1 MTAMRFGRLV
11 VVVVALLQTA
21 ALPMPLEW
29 APLDGGWN
37 ITRATL
43 VAESSVSP
51 TQIALVRGIAVHDD
65 ISLRD
70 GTIEADLDA
79 PRASQFAGFAFRV
92 ASTADYE
99 IVYFRGSG
107 GQWKEVQY
115 QPLFDGEPTWQ
126 LYSGPGYSADLPSDS
141 AATAGPM
148 HVKIVFA
155 DTRADV
161 YINRAA
167 QPALRIRELKRA
179 PQAGHVA
186 VWAAGDRTAQMTFA
200 NYSAVA
206 RVETQLEPLAPASP
220 SPGQIM
226 RWRVSARLAS
236 PDTINAPAE
245 LSQEH
250 RQALRIAKTADA
262 ESDGLMNLSRIVGNP
277 AGPQVENVFGGA
289 GWGLALASVTLNVS
303 QARTAILR
311 FGYSEGISIFLNG
324 RRVFA
329 GTNLY
334 STPNLGRVVADANMV
349 DLPLNVGANELVL
362 AVTDRAFGWGFRARL
377 DDQRGVTAIA
387 PAP

>member
-1 MTAMRFGRLV
+1 MTSKRFAGHT
-11 VVVVALLQTA
+11 VVVVALLQIA
-21 ALPMPLEW
+21 ALPMPLER
-29 APLDGGWN
+29 AALDGGWN

-43 VAESSVSP
+43 VAGTSVSP
-51 TQIALVRGIAVHDD
+51 TQIALVRGIAVHDN

-79 PRASQFAGFAFRV
+79 PRASQFAGFAFRA

-155 DTRADV
+155 GTRANV
-161 YINRAA
+161 YVNRAP
-167 QPALRIRELKRA
+167 QPVLRIRELKRA

-200 NYSAVA
+200 NYSAVE
-206 RVETQLEPLAPASP
+206 RVESTLEPLAPVPP

-226 RWRVSARLAS
+226 RWRVSARLPS

-245 LSQEH
+245 LSPEH
-250 RQALRIAKTADA
+250 RDALRSGKIADA

-289 GWGLALASVTLNVS
+289 GWGLALTSVTLDANE
-303 QARTAILR
+303 ARTAPLR

-334 STPNLGRVVADANMV
+334 STPNLGRVVADANTV
-349 DLPLNVGANELVL
+349 ELPLNRGANELVF

-377 DDQRGVTAIA
+377 DDKNVTAIV